1 MSFWNVLVIYLII
14 GILFLFVIRK
24 RLTNNISRDLSLY
37 LWPPK
42 VKSFYAI
49 YIRNAVFIFWPLFLV
64 ALIVDLIIEYFDREE
79 KMNTPIKMNFANTA
93 TPLRITNSLDDT
105 IIVTV
110 DPDTQ
115 QFNISKEGSP
125 IINIGG

>member
-1 MSFWNVLVIYLII
+1 MKLHLAC
-14 GILFLFVIRK
+14 G
-24 RLTNNISRDLSLY
+24 SRNFGSDWIHIDGGDYPHVKYKSITDLY
-37 LWPPK
+37 AFPN
-42 VKSFYAI
+42 KS
-49 YIRNAVFIFWPLFLV
+49 
-64 ALIVDLIIEYFDREE
+64 VDLIYCSHALEYFDREE